1 MLNQVKYYWQKLDNR
16 WQLATL
22 GELFSRAQIN
32 YVGPT
37 FAYYALLTVFPMLM
51 SIAMIVSI
59 ANVSQATLMTTLNSM
74 LPQDVATIVRPIFKS
89 VMASKQVSLLS
100 FSVPFTLWTVSRVIA
115 VFRLSFNRI
124 ADTDERISTMLTRFW
139 SFLWLL
145 VILAGFGVLL
155 IGGNVLTLVV
165 NRLPSNQLPLFILHQ
180 TRWLIW
186 LGLWLAL
193 VMLNYFL
200 PTKSG
205 RAPFKIVMFGSLI
218 ELGLFEILNVAF
230 TWYVRFGLKRYDFYQ
245 SMSSIIV
252 LLIWLNLIA
261 TILVTGYVLI
271 HWLTVLSAQRQ
282 ARQEDSHV

>member
-22 GELFSRAQIN
+22 GALFSRAQIN

-51 SIAMIVSI
+51 SIAMIVSL
-59 ANVSQATLMTTLNSM
+59 ANVSQAALMTTLNSM
-74 LPQDVATIVRPIFKS
+74 LPQDVAAIVRPIFKS

-145 VILAGFGVLL
+145 VILVGFGVLL
-155 IGGNVLTLVV
+155 IGGNVLSLVV

-193 VMLNYFL
+193 IMLNYFL

-205 RAPFKIVMFGSLI
+205 RAPFKIVMLGSLI
-218 ELGLFEILNVAF
+218 ELGLLEILNVAF
-230 TWYVRFGLKRYDFYQ
+230 TWYVRFGLKRYNFYQ

>member
-22 GELFSRAQIN
+22 GALFSRAQIN
-32 YVGPT
+32 YVGPS

-51 SIAMIVSI
+51 SIAMIVSL
-59 ANVSQATLMTTLNSM
+59 ANVSQAALMTTLNSM
-74 LPQDVATIVRPIFKS
+74 LPQDVAAIVRPIFKS

-145 VILAGFGVLL
+145 GILAGFGVLL
-155 IGGNVLTLVV
+155 IGGNVLTIVV

-193 VMLNYFL
+193 IMLNYFL

-205 RAPFKIVMFGSLI
+205 RAPFKIVMLGSLI
-218 ELGLFEILNVAF
+218 ELGLLEILNVAF

>member
-22 GELFSRAQIN
+22 GTLFSRAQIN

-74 LPQDVATIVRPIFKS
+74 LPQDVAAIVRPIFKS

-205 RAPFKIVMFGSLI
+205 RAPFKIVMLGSLI
-218 ELGLFEILNVAF
+218 ELGLLEILNVAF
-230 TWYVRFGLKRYDFYQ
+230 TWYVRFGLKSYDFYQ

-252 LLIWLNLIA
+252 LLMWLNLIA

>member
-22 GELFSRAQIN
+22 GALFSRAQIN
-32 YVGPT
+32 YVSPT

-51 SIAMIVSI
+51 SIAMIVSL
-59 ANVSQATLMTTLNSM
+59 ANVSQAALMTTLNSM
-74 LPQDVATIVRPIFKS
+74 LPQDVAAIVRPIFKS

-145 VILAGFGVLL
+145 VILSGFGVLL

-193 VMLNYFL
+193 IMLNYFL

-205 RAPFKIVMFGSLI
+205 RAPFKIVMLGSLI
-218 ELGLFEILNVAF
+218 ELGLLEILNVAF

>member
-74 LPQDVATIVRPIFKS
+74 LPQDVAAIVRPIFKS

-145 VILAGFGVLL
+145 VILAGFVVLL

-205 RAPFKIVMFGSLI
+205 RAPFKIVMLGSLI
-218 ELGLFEILNVAF
+218 ELGLLEILNVAF

>member
-1 MLNQVKYYWQKLDNR
+1 MLNQVKYYWQELDNR

-22 GELFSRAQIN
+22 GTLFSRAQIN

-74 LPQDVATIVRPIFKS
+74 LPQDVAAIVRPIFKS

-205 RAPFKIVMFGSLI
+205 RAPFKIVMLGSLI
-218 ELGLFEILNVAF
+218 ELGLLEILNVAF

-271 HWLTVLSAQRQ
+271 YWLTVLSAQRQ

>member
-205 RAPFKIVMFGSLI
+205 RAPFKIVMLGSLI
-218 ELGLFEILNVAF
+218 ELGLLEILNVAF

-252 LLIWLNLIA
+252 LLIWLNLIS

>member
-22 GELFSRAQIN
+22 GALFSRAQIN

-74 LPQDVATIVRPIFKS
+74 LPQDVAAIVRPIFKS

-218 ELGLFEILNVAF
+218 ELGLLEILNVAF

>member
-1 MLNQVKYYWQKLDNR
+1 
-16 WQLATL
+16 
-22 GELFSRAQIN
+22 
-32 YVGPT
+32 
-37 FAYYALLTVFPMLM
+37 MLM

-74 LPQDVATIVRPIFKS
+74 LPQDVAAIVRPIFKS

-145 VILAGFGVLL
+145 VILAVFGVLL

-165 NRLPSNQLPLFILHQ
+165 NRLPSNQLPLLILHQ

-205 RAPFKIVMFGSLI
+205 RAPFKIVMLGSLI
-218 ELGLFEILNVAF
+218 ELGLLEILNVAF

-245 SMSSIIV
+245 
-252 LLIWLNLIA
+252 
-261 TILVTGYVLI
+261 
-271 HWLTVLSAQRQ
+271 
-282 ARQEDSHV
+282 

>member
-1 MLNQVKYYWQKLDNR
+1 MLNEMKRFWQKLDNR
-16 WQLATL
+16 LQLGTL
-22 GELFSRAQIN
+22 GQLFSRAQIN

-59 ANVSQATLMTTLNSM
+59 ANISQETLMTTLRSM
-74 LPQDVATIVRPIFKS
+74 LPRDVEAVVLPIFQS
-89 VMASKQVSLLS
+89 VIASKHVSILS

-124 ADTDERISTMLTRFW
+124 ADTDERISTILTRFW

-145 VILAGFGVLL
+145 LILAAFGALL
-155 IGGNVLTLVV
+155 IGGNILTLVV
-165 NRLPSNQLPLFILHQ
+165 HQLPSNQLPLFILHQ

-186 LGLWLAL
+186 VGMCLAL

-200 PTKSG
+200 PTKPG
-205 RAPFKIVMFGSLI
+205 RAPLKFVMLGSLI
-218 ELGLFEILNVAF
+218 ELGLLGLLNVAF
-230 TWYVRFGLKRYDFYQ
+230 TWYVKFGLKRYDFYQ

-261 TILVTGYVLI
+261 TILVTGYILI
-271 HWLTVLSAQRQ
+271 QWLTVLLDKQPINKETS
-282 ARQEDSHV
+282 DV

>member
-22 GELFSRAQIN
+22 GTLFSRAQIN
-32 YVGPT
+32 YVSPT

-74 LPQDVATIVRPIFKS
+74 LPQDVAAIVRPIFKS

-205 RAPFKIVMFGSLI
+205 RAPFKIVMLGSLI
-218 ELGLFEILNVAF
+218 ELGLLEILNVAF

>member
-22 GELFSRAQIN
+22 GALFSRAQIN

-59 ANVSQATLMTTLNSM
+59 ANVSQATLMTTFNSM
-74 LPQDVATIVRPIFKS
+74 LPQDVAAIVRPIFKS

-205 RAPFKIVMFGSLI
+205 RAPFKIVMLGSLI
-218 ELGLFEILNVAF
+218 ELGLLEILNVAF

>member
-22 GELFSRAQIN
+22 GTLFSRAQIN

-74 LPQDVATIVRPIFKS
+74 LPQDVAAIVRPIFKS

-205 RAPFKIVMFGSLI
+205 RAPFKIVMLGSLI
-218 ELGLFEILNVAF
+218 ELGLLEILNVAF

>member
-22 GELFSRAQIN
+22 GTLFSRAQIN

-74 LPQDVATIVRPIFKS
+74 LPQDVAAIVRPIFKS

-205 RAPFKIVMFGSLI
+205 RAPFKIVMLGSLI
-218 ELGLFEILNVAF
+218 ELGLLEILNVAF

-282 ARQEDSHV
+282 A

>member
-74 LPQDVATIVRPIFKS
+74 LPQDVAAIVRPIFKS

-155 IGGNVLTLVV
+155 IGGNILTLVV

-205 RAPFKIVMFGSLI
+205 RAPFKIVMLGSLI
-218 ELGLFEILNVAF
+218 ELGLLEILNVAF

>member
-22 GELFSRAQIN
+22 GTLFSRAQIN

-59 ANVSQATLMTTLNSM
+59 ANVSQATLMTTFNSM
-74 LPQDVATIVRPIFKS
+74 LPQDVAAIVRPIFKS

-205 RAPFKIVMFGSLI
+205 RAPFKIVMLGSLI
-218 ELGLFEILNVAF
+218 ELGLLEILNVAF

-261 TILVTGYVLI
+261 TILVTGYVSI

>member
-59 ANVSQATLMTTLNSM
+59 ANVSQATLMTTLNSV
-74 LPQDVATIVRPIFKS
+74 LPQDVAAIVRPIFKS

-205 RAPFKIVMFGSLI
+205 RAPFKIVMLGSLI
-218 ELGLFEILNVAF
+218 ELGLLEILNVAF

>member
-74 LPQDVATIVRPIFKS
+74 LPQDVAAIVRPIFKS

-205 RAPFKIVMFGSLI
+205 RAPFKIVMLGSLI
-218 ELGLFEILNVAF
+218 ELGLLEILNVAF

-261 TILVTGYVLI
+261 TILITGYVLI

>member
-1 MLNQVKYYWQKLDNR
+1 MLNQVKNYWQKLDQR

-22 GELFSRAQIN
+22 GALFSRAQIN

-51 SIAMIVSI
+51 SVAMLVSI
-59 ANVSQATLMTTLNSM
+59 ADVSQATLMTTLNSM
-74 LPQDVATIVRPIFKS
+74 LPQDVAAIVRPIFKS
-89 VMASKQVSLLS
+89 VMASKQVTLLS

-115 VFRLSFNRI
+115 VFRASFNRI

-155 IGGNVLTLVV
+155 IGGNILTLVV
-165 NRLPSNQLPLFILHQ
+165 HQLPSNRLPLFVLHQ

-205 RAPFKIVMFGSLI
+205 RAPFKMVMLGSLI
-218 ELGLFEILNVAF
+218 ELGLLGILNVAF

-271 HWLTVLSAQRQ
+271 HWFTVLSAKRQ
-282 ARQEDSHV
+282 ARQEGSHV

>member
-1 MLNQVKYYWQKLDNR
+1 MLNQVKNYWQKLDQR

-22 GELFSRAQIN
+22 GALFSRAQIN

-51 SIAMIVSI
+51 SVAMLVSI
-59 ANVSQATLMTTLNSM
+59 ADVSQATLMTTLNSM
-74 LPQDVATIVRPIFKS
+74 LPQDVAAIVRPIFKS
-89 VMASKQVSLLS
+89 VMASKQVTLLS

-115 VFRLSFNRI
+115 VFRVSFNRI

-155 IGGNVLTLVV
+155 IGGNILTLVV
-165 NRLPSNQLPLFILHQ
+165 HQLPSNRLPLFVLHQ

-205 RAPFKIVMFGSLI
+205 RAPFKMVMLGSLI
-218 ELGLFEILNVAF
+218 ELGLLGILNVAF

-271 HWLTVLSAQRQ
+271 HWFTVLSAKRQ
-282 ARQEDSHV
+282 ARQEGSHV

>member
-59 ANVSQATLMTTLNSM
+59 ANVSQAALMTTLNSM
-74 LPQDVATIVRPIFKS
+74 LPQDVAAVVRPIFKS

-124 ADTDERISTMLTRFW
+124 SDTDERISTMLTRFW

-155 IGGNVLTLVV
+155 IGGNILTLVV

-205 RAPFKIVMFGSLI
+205 RAPFKIVMLGSLI
-218 ELGLFEILNVAF
+218 ELGLLEILNVAF

>member
-74 LPQDVATIVRPIFKS
+74 LPQDVAAIVRPIFKS

-124 ADTDERISTMLTRFW
+124 ADTDERISTVLTRFW

-205 RAPFKIVMFGSLI
+205 RAPFKIVMLGSLI
-218 ELGLFEILNVAF
+218 ELGLLEILNVAF

>member
-1 MLNQVKYYWQKLDNR
+1 MLNEMKRFWQKLDNR
-16 WQLATL
+16 LQLGTL
-22 GELFSRAQIN
+22 GQLFSRAQIN

-59 ANVSQATLMTTLNSM
+59 ANISQETLMTTLRSM
-74 LPQDVATIVRPIFKS
+74 LPRDVEAVVLPIFQS
-89 VMASKQVSLLS
+89 VIASKHVSILS

-124 ADTDERISTMLTRFW
+124 VDTDERISTILTRFW

-145 VILAGFGVLL
+145 LILAAFGALL
-155 IGGNVLTLVV
+155 IGGNILTLVV
-165 NRLPSNQLPLFILHQ
+165 HQLPSNQLPLFILHQ

-186 LGLWLAL
+186 VGMWLAL

-200 PTKSG
+200 PTKPG
-205 RAPFKIVMFGSLI
+205 RAPLKFVMLGSLI
-218 ELGLFEILNVAF
+218 ELGLLGLLNVAF
-230 TWYVRFGLKRYDFYQ
+230 TWYVKFGLKRYDFYQ

-261 TILVTGYVLI
+261 TILVTGYILI
-271 HWLTVLSAQRQ
+271 QWLTVLLDKQPINKETS
-282 ARQEDSHV
+282 DV

>member
-1 MLNQVKYYWQKLDNR
+1 MLNQVKYYWQKLNNR

-74 LPQDVATIVRPIFKS
+74 LPQDVAAIVRPIFKS

-205 RAPFKIVMFGSLI
+205 RAPFKIVMLGSLI
-218 ELGLFEILNVAF
+218 ELGLLEILNVAF

>member
-1 MLNQVKYYWQKLDNR
+1 MLNQVKNYWQKLDQR

-22 GELFSRAQIN
+22 GALFSRAHIN

-51 SIAMIVSI
+51 SVAMLVSI
-59 ANVSQATLMTTLNSM
+59 ADVSQATLMTTLNSM
-74 LPQDVATIVRPIFKS
+74 LPQDVAAIVRPIFKS
-89 VMASKQVSLLS
+89 VMASKQVTLLS

-115 VFRLSFNRI
+115 VFRVSFNRI

-155 IGGNVLTLVV
+155 IGGNILTLVV
-165 NRLPSNQLPLFILHQ
+165 HQLPSNRLPLFVLHQ

-205 RAPFKIVMFGSLI
+205 RAPFKMVMLGSLI
-218 ELGLFEILNVAF
+218 ELGLLGILNVAF

-271 HWLTVLSAQRQ
+271 HWFTVLSAKRQ
-282 ARQEDSHV
+282 ARQEGSHV

>member
-22 GELFSRAQIN
+22 GTLFSRAQIN

-74 LPQDVATIVRPIFKS
+74 LPQDVAAIVRPIFKS

-186 LGLWLAL
+186 LGLWLVL

-205 RAPFKIVMFGSLI
+205 RAPFKIVMLGSFI
-218 ELGLFEILNVAF
+218 ELGLLEILNVAF

>member
-22 GELFSRAQIN
+22 GALFSRAQIN

-74 LPQDVATIVRPIFKS
+74 LPQDVAAIVRPIFKS

-145 VILAGFGVLL
+145 VILAGFCVLL

-218 ELGLFEILNVAF
+218 ELGLLEILNVAF

>member
-74 LPQDVATIVRPIFKS
+74 LPQDVAAIVRPIFKS

-186 LGLWLAL
+186 LGLWLVL

-205 RAPFKIVMFGSLI
+205 RAPFKIVMLGSLI
-218 ELGLFEILNVAF
+218 ELGLLEILNVAF

>member
-22 GELFSRAQIN
+22 GALFSRAQIN

-74 LPQDVATIVRPIFKS
+74 LPQDVAAIVRPIFKS

-218 ELGLFEILNVAF
+218 ELGLLEILNVAF

-282 ARQEDSHV
+282 AQQEDSHV

>member
-22 GELFSRAQIN
+22 GTLFSRAQIN

-74 LPQDVATIVRPIFKS
+74 LPQDVAAIVRPIFKS

-205 RAPFKIVMFGSLI
+205 RAPFKIVMLGSLI
-218 ELGLFEILNVAF
+218 ELGLLEILNVAF

-271 HWLTVLSAQRQ
+271 YWLTVLSAQRQ

>member
-16 WQLATL
+16 CQLATL
-22 GELFSRAQIN
+22 GALFSRAQIN

-74 LPQDVATIVRPIFKS
+74 LPQDVAAIVRPIFKS

-205 RAPFKIVMFGSLI
+205 RAPFKIVMLGSLI
-218 ELGLFEILNVAF
+218 ELGLLEILNVAF

>member
-59 ANVSQATLMTTLNSM
+59 ANMSQAALMTTLNSM
-74 LPQDVATIVRPIFKS
+74 LPQDVAAVVRPIFKS

-218 ELGLFEILNVAF
+218 ELGLLEILNVAF

>member
-22 GELFSRAQIN
+22 GALFSRAQIN

-51 SIAMIVSI
+51 SIAMIVSL
-59 ANVSQATLMTTLNSM
+59 ANVSQAALMTTLNSM
-74 LPQDVATIVRPIFKS
+74 LPQDVAAIVRPIFKS

-193 VMLNYFL
+193 IMLNYFL

-205 RAPFKIVMFGSLI
+205 RAPFKIVMLGSLI
-218 ELGLFEILNVAF
+218 ELGLLEILNVVF

>member
-22 GELFSRAQIN
+22 GALFSRAQIN

-51 SIAMIVSI
+51 SIAMIVSL
-59 ANVSQATLMTTLNSM
+59 ANVSQAALMTTLNSM
-74 LPQDVATIVRPIFKS
+74 LPQDVAAIVRPIFKS

-193 VMLNYFL
+193 IMLNYFL

-205 RAPFKIVMFGSLI
+205 RAPFKIVMLGSLI
-218 ELGLFEILNVAF
+218 ELGLLEILNVAF
-230 TWYVRFGLKRYDFYQ
+230 TWYVRFGLKRYNFYQ

>member
-59 ANVSQATLMTTLNSM
+59 ANVSQATLMTTFNSM
-74 LPQDVATIVRPIFKS
+74 LPQDVAAIVRPIFKS

-100 FSVPFTLWTVSRVIA
+100 FSVPFTLWTVSRVIV

-218 ELGLFEILNVAF
+218 ELGLLEILNVAF

>member
-1 MLNQVKYYWQKLDNR
+1 MKRFWQKLDNR
-16 WQLATL
+16 LQLGTL
-22 GELFSRAQIN
+22 GQLFSRAQIN

-59 ANVSQATLMTTLNSM
+59 ANISQETLMTTLRSM
-74 LPQDVATIVRPIFKS
+74 LPRDVEAVVLPIFQS
-89 VMASKQVSLLS
+89 VIASKHVSILS

-124 ADTDERISTMLTRFW
+124 ADTDERISTILTRFW

-145 VILAGFGVLL
+145 LILAAFGALL
-155 IGGNVLTLVV
+155 IGGNILTLVV
-165 NRLPSNQLPLFILHQ
+165 HQLPSNQLPLFILHQ

-186 LGLWLAL
+186 VGMWLAL

-200 PTKSG
+200 PTKPG
-205 RAPFKIVMFGSLI
+205 RAPLKFVMLGSLI
-218 ELGLFEILNVAF
+218 ELGLLGLLNVAF
-230 TWYVRFGLKRYDFYQ
+230 TWYVKFGLKRYDFYQ

-261 TILVTGYVLI
+261 TILVTGYILI
-271 HWLTVLSAQRQ
+271 QWLTVLLDKQPINKETS
-282 ARQEDSHV
+282 DV

>member
-22 GELFSRAQIN
+22 GALFSRAQIN

-74 LPQDVATIVRPIFKS
+74 LPQDVAAIVRPIFKS

-124 ADTDERISTMLTRFW
+124 ADTNERISTMLTRFW

-205 RAPFKIVMFGSLI
+205 RAPFKIVMLGSLI
-218 ELGLFEILNVAF
+218 ELGLLEILNVAF

>member
-22 GELFSRAQIN
+22 GALFSRAQIN

-74 LPQDVATIVRPIFKS
+74 LPQDVAAIVRPIFKS

-218 ELGLFEILNVAF
+218 ELGLLEILNVAF

-282 ARQEDSHV
+282 VRQEDSHV

>member
-22 GELFSRAQIN
+22 GALFSRAQIN

-74 LPQDVATIVRPIFKS
+74 LPQDVAAIVRPIFKS

-205 RAPFKIVMFGSLI
+205 RAPFKIVMLGSLI
-218 ELGLFEILNVAF
+218 ELGLLEILNVAF

>member
-32 YVGPT
+32 YAGPT

-74 LPQDVATIVRPIFKS
+74 LPQDVAAIVRPIFKS

-205 RAPFKIVMFGSLI
+205 RAPFKIVMLGSLI
-218 ELGLFEILNVAF
+218 ELGLLEILNVAF